1 MAAKHVAIIGAGL
14 GGLCAAI
21 KLQEAG
27 YTFTIV
33 EKLNRVGG
41 TWAQNTYPGV
51 ACDVPVALYQF
62 SFAQSI
68 NWSRAYPQGEEIQ
81 AYAEEI
87 TDRYQLR
94 PHLILGDEAVSAVWN
109 ETARKWTVATASG
122 EEIMAD
128 AVIGALGQLN
138 RPNWPDI
145 PGKDSFKGDVLHSAA
160 WDHSVKLEGKR
171 VGVIGSAASAVQIIP
186 EVAKAAS
193 HLTVFQRS
201 PNWVI
206 PRRDIPVTQQEGAL
220 MMSNPELAA
229 KLGAMN
235 REIIYEQADEFFW
248 QVFQWTPEGRAAYE
262 AIATNHMNEQVPD
275 AALRARLTPDYPIG
289 CRRILISDDYFPALV
304 RDNVD
309 LVTAHIKAIEPDG
322 IRTTDDQVHTLDVIV
337 FATGFETTGWRWS
350 VDVVGRKDQHLNK
363 VWEDA
368 PEAYLGITVADFP
381 NLFVLYGPNTNLG
394 HNAITFMLER
404 QVEYIV
410 RALDGLKQEGASAM
424 VPTHAAQK
432 AFNDKIQ
439 SDLAKTVWSDP
450 ACNSWYK
457 NEQGKITQNWSSH
470 TRDYAKA
477 VEQVKL
483 EDYELIQPV

>member
-1 MAAKHVAIIGAGL
+1 MATKHVVIIGAGL

-27 YTFTIV
+27 HQFTIV
-33 EKLNRVGG
+33 EKLDRVGG

-68 NWSRAYPQGEEIQ
+68 NWSRSYPQGAEIQ
-81 AYAEEI
+81 AYADEI

-94 PHLILGDEAVSAVWN
+94 PNLRLNDEAISAVWD
-109 ETARKWTVATASG
+109 ETAKQWTVRTASG
-122 EEIMAD
+122 AEIVAD

-138 RPNWPDI
+138 RPNWPEI
-145 PGKDSFKGDVLHSAA
+145 GGMESFKGTVTHSAA
-160 WDHSVKLEGKR
+160 WDHSMSFKDKR

-186 EVAKAAS
+186 EVAKEAA
-193 HLTVFQRS
+193 HLSVFQRS

-206 PRRDIPVTQQEGAL
+206 PRGDVAMSPQEGAL
-220 MMSNPELAA
+220 LMSHPETAM

-235 REIIYEQADEFFW
+235 REMIYEQADAYFW

-262 AIATNHMNEQVPD
+262 VIAANHINKQIPD
-275 AALRARLTPDYPIG
+275 PELRERLTPDYPIG
-289 CRRILISDDYFPALV
+289 CRRILISDDYFPALLQ
-304 RDNVD
+304 DNVD
-309 LVTAHIKAIEPDG
+309 LVTAHIAAIEPNG
-322 IRTTDDQVHTLDVIV
+322 IRTKDDAFHALDMIV

-350 VDVVGRKDQHLNK
+350 VDVEGRDGQHLNQ
-363 VWEDA
+363 VWKDA

-394 HNAITFMLER
+394 HSAITFMLER
-404 QVEYIV
+404 QVEYVI
-410 RALDGLKQEGASAM
+410 RALEGLEAEGAAAM
-424 VPTHAAQK
+424 VPMRAAQDR
-432 AFNDKIQ
+432 FNQ
-439 SDLAKTVWSDP
+439 QLQTDLDTTVWADA

-457 NEQGKITQNWSSH
+457 NEQGKITQNWSAN
-470 TRDYAKA
+470 TREYAKA
-477 VEQVKL
+477 VAEVKL
-483 EDYELIQPV
+483 EDYELI

>member
-87 TDRYQLR
+87 ADRYQLR

-138 RPNWPDI
+138 RPNWPNI

-160 WDHSVKLEGKR
+160 WDHSVGLEGKR

-186 EVAKAAS
+186 EVAKVAS

-206 PRRDIPVTQQEGAL
+206 PRRDI
-220 MMSNPELAA
+220 
-229 KLGAMN
+229 
-235 REIIYEQADEFFW
+235 
-248 QVFQWTPEGRAAYE
+248 
-262 AIATNHMNEQVPD
+262 
-275 AALRARLTPDYPIG
+275 
-289 CRRILISDDYFPALV
+289 
-304 RDNVD
+304 
-309 LVTAHIKAIEPDG
+309 
-322 IRTTDDQVHTLDVIV
+322 
-337 FATGFETTGWRWS
+337 
-350 VDVVGRKDQHLNK
+350 
-363 VWEDA
+363 
-368 PEAYLGITVADFP
+368 
-381 NLFVLYGPNTNLG
+381 
-394 HNAITFMLER
+394 
-404 QVEYIV
+404 
-410 RALDGLKQEGASAM
+410 
-424 VPTHAAQK
+424 
-432 AFNDKIQ
+432 
-439 SDLAKTVWSDP
+439 
-450 ACNSWYK
+450 
-457 NEQGKITQNWSSH
+457 
-470 TRDYAKA
+470 
-477 VEQVKL
+477 
-483 EDYELIQPV
+483 

>member
-1 MAAKHVAIIGAGL
+1 MSGKHVIIIGAGL

-27 YTFTIV
+27 HSFQVV
-33 EKLNRVGG
+33 EKMDRVGG

-62 SFAQSI
+62 SFAQSV
-68 NWSRAYPQGEEIQ
+68 NWSRAYPQGAEIQ

-94 PHLILGDEAVSAVWN
+94 PNIRLSDEAVSAVWD
-109 ETARKWTVATASG
+109 EAAKQWTVTTASG
-122 EEIMAD
+122 QTYTGD

-138 RPNWPDI
+138 RPNWPAI
-145 PGKDSFKGDVLHSAA
+145 VGKDDFQGAITHSAD
-160 WDHSVKLEGKR
+160 WDHSIDLKGKR
-171 VGVIGSAASAVQIIP
+171 VGMIGSAASAIQIIP
-186 EVAKAAS
+186 EVAKEAG

-201 PNWVI
+201 PNWVV
-206 PRRDIPVTQQEGAL
+206 PRRDIPMSQEEGTLL
-220 MMSNPELAA
+220 MTNPELAM

-248 QVFQWTPEGRAAYE
+248 QAFKWTPEGRAAYYRV
-262 AIATNHMNEQVPD
+262 ATNHLEEQVPD
-275 AALRARLTPDYPIG
+275 ATLRAKLTPDYPIG
-289 CRRILISDDYFPALV
+289 CRRILISDDYFPALCQ
-304 RDNVD
+304 DNVT
-309 LVTAHIKAIEPDG
+309 LETDG
-322 IRTTDDQVHTLDVIV
+322 IDHINASGIKTASGAQHDLDVIA

-350 VDVVGRKDQHLNK
+350 VDVQGRNGQHLNA
-363 VWEDA
+363 VWKDY

-394 HNAITFMLER
+394 HNSITFMLER
-404 QVEYIV
+404 QVEYTIK
-410 RALDGLKQEGASAM
+410 ALDGLGKAGAKAM
-424 VPTHAAQK
+424 VPTKAAQDR
-432 AFNDKIQ
+432 FNAQ
-439 SDLAKTVWSDP
+439 VQADLNKTVWADP

-457 NEQGKITQNWSSH
+457 NEHGKITQNWSSN

-477 VEQVKL
+477 VAEVKL
-483 EDYELIQPV
+483 EDYELV